1 MNNTKEELKLCEYAK
16 VFILLLRVFQD
27 VDKAL
32 KWMQDYGAMYKD
44 GDNIVNW
51 AGINVT
57 GKYLMD
63 RIQIFV
69 NKKEWN
75 E

>member
-1 MNNTKEELKLCEYAK
+1 MDNTKEDLKLSEYAK
-16 VFILLLRVFQD
+16 VFILLLKVFQD
-27 VDKAL
+27 VDKAC

-57 GKYLMD
+57 GQYLLD
-63 RIQIFV
+63 RIKIFV
-69 NKKEWN
+69 NKKEWD